1 MKQQT
6 TYLLMGSNIGDRQV
20 HLDTALRKI
29 GESVGSIQKISSPYE
44 TQPWGVTNQDDY
56 LNMAVQ
62 VSTSLTPELLFKK
75 LKAIEAA
82 DGRNSI
88 IQNAP
93 RTLDIDILFYDEL
106 VIATELLIIPH
117 PRLHLRRFVLTP
129 LVDIAPDLIHPV
141 LNKSI
146 QDLLEICPDE
156 KTVRKYPAE

>member
-6 TYLLMGSNIGDRQV
+6 AYLLLGSNIGDRQQ
-20 HLDTALRKI
+20 HLSTALRKI
-29 GESVGSIQKISSPYE
+29 GDKVGLIQKVSSAYE

-82 DGRNSI
+82 EGRISI

-93 RTLDIDILFYDEL
+93 RTLDIDILFYDEM
-106 VIATELLIIPH
+106 VIASKLLIIPH

-141 LNKSI
+141 LKKSI
-146 QDLLEICPDE
+146 QDLLDLCPDE
-156 KTVRKYPAE
+156 KTVRKYQAE